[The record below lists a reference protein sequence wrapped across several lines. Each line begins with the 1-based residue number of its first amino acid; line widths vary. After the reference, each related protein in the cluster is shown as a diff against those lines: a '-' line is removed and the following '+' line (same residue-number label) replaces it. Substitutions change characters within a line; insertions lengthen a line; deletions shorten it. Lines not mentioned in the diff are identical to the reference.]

1 MERLGEDG
9 VGKVGS
15 NEIPISEFYCPTL
28 WQLHSEGQAA
38 IWKAKGISAEFRM
51 DFSAQHNVPPGIVM
65 FV

>member
-1 MERLGEDG
+1 

-15 NEIPISEFYCPTL
+15 NAIPISEFYCPPL
-28 WQLHSEGQAA
+28 WQLPGEGQAA